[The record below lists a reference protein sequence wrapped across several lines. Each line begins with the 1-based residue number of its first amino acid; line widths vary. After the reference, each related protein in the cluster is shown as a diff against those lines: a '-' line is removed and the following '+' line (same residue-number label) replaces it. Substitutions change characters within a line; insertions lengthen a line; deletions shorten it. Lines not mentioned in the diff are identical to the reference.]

1 MAQYLHES
9 RHKHAISRVRGK
21 KGRFV
26 NQNDDT
32 PAHRRPSDSSD
43 SGESS
48 FTAFVRR
55 EGPELHPRAR
65 EPKLVLAAP
74 AMLANPVYRQPAPT
88 PQPVAIYR

>member
-26 NQNDDT
+26 NQNDDN
-32 PAHRRPSDSSD
+32 PSHRRPSDSSD
-43 SGESS
+43 SGDSS
-48 FTAFVRR
+48 SSAFVRR
-55 EGPELHPRAR
+55 EGPELHARAR

-74 AMLANPVYRQPAPT
+74 AMLVNPVHRHPALP